1 MKFFG
6 AEHNV
11 FTCEFQIS
19 HGTNR
24 DWRRA
29 RVLEQANFSGSAGV
43 YTYLA
48 HFIMQWSAFNPVPTG
63 GLVLFEPTLSY
74 PDALSPIH
82 ANRPIRSNESCE
94 LWPVTLML
102 VVKNVRNCKGHY
114 GLPRV

>member
-48 HFIMQWSAFNPVPTG
+48 HFIMQWSTFNPVPTA
-63 GLVLFEPTLSY
+63 GLIIVRANIVLS
-74 PDALSPIH
+74 
-82 ANRPIRSNESCE
+82 RSAVARSCE
-94 LWPVTLML
+94 SPDSKQRKL
-102 VVKNVRNCKGHY
+102 
-114 GLPRV
+114 